1 MGFMLDQLRKKLRK
15 KQAAANAAKA
25 FKRIPKKDITFLPA
39 SSTSNQITDFVNN
52 RTVALMTLVGGEDK
66 FVEGDFSVEYI
77 DRTSLNDYVK
87 SEAHT
92 LEANES
98 KANTGS
104 SWNNNS
110 EQDWETKNV
119 EVSTNF
125 KEGIDI
131 NAMQFY
137 MIIIEYTELK
147 EVG

>member
-1 MGFMLDQLRKKLRK
+1 
-15 KQAAANAAKA
+15 
-25 FKRIPKKDITFLPA
+25 
-39 SSTSNQITDFVNN
+39 
-52 RTVALMTLVGGEDK
+52 MTLVGGEDK